1 MNLTIRKVFFFIS
14 IFAAINIIDG
24 FIRTVTPIYAN
35 FMTKHDPE
43 GVSVTRIN
51 KTTTEIVFT
60 EEFNADTNPLKVHID
75 YFFETSGERHII
87 QIDNLCAPQK
97 NDTTEYA
104 AQTYVLKYFGNT
116 DKCPIKKGTKVT
128 HTIGKPF
135 TCNLTDPD
143 CGSDDGTISMFKKNS
158 KKGNSPLVLLVHYGA
173 KVTGSDC

>member
-43 GVSVTRIN
+43 G
-51 KTTTEIVFT
+51 
-60 EEFNADTNPLKVHID
+60 VHID